1 MFVNKYTIFVN
12 KQISYWGCL
21 ENVINP
27 ALYCM
32 AKKGPNYG
40 LIVSKQIAFGYSFT
54 GLIDH
59 VSHFQSIPHEI
70 SPY

>member
-1 MFVNKYTIFVN
+1 MFVNRYTIFVN

-40 LIVSKQIAFGYSFT
+40 LIVSRQITFRPLDTVLQA
-54 GLIDH
+54 
-59 VSHFQSIPHEI
+59 
-70 SPY
+70 